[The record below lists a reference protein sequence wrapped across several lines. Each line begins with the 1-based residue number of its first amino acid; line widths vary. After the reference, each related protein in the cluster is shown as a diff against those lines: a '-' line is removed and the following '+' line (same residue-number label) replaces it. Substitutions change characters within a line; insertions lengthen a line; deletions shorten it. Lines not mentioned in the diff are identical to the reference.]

1 MNDILDTE
9 QDVPSAERFDFR
21 IGPELAGKRFD
32 QALAEALPQF
42 SRSRLSTW
50 IKDGRA
56 TLNGATVRPKD
67 SVHAGDAVVV
77 QAERDIEI
85 TDEPEAID
93 LEILHEDRDVIVINK
108 PPGLVV
114 HPGAGNARGTLVN
127 ALLHHDA
134 KLRELPRAG
143 IVHRLDKDTSGA
155 MVLAKT
161 LEAHTALVAQ
171 LSEREVNRRY
181 LALVNG
187 TLIAGGKIDAP
198 IDRHPSDRIRM
209 AVVEGGREAITHYR
223 VVERFRAHTLLS
235 CQLET
240 GRTHQIRVHLN
251 HIRHGIV
258 GDPLYGP
265 GLKLPKAAPPAL
277 VECLRSFKR
286 QALHAAELAF
296 VHPRTKKHVA
306 FSAVM
311 PEDMEELIAFLR
323 RASPPESV

>member
-1 MNDILDTE
+1 MNEPVETDIDAAAL
-9 QDVPSAERFDFR
+9 ERFEFR
-21 IGPELAGKRFD
+21 IGAEAAGRRFD

-67 SVHAGDAVVV
+67 TVHAGDAVIVN
-77 QAERDIEI
+77 AEREIEI
-85 TDEPEAID
+85 SDEPEAIELD
-93 LEILHEDRDVIVINK
+93 ILFEDRDVLVINK

-127 ALLHHDA
+127 ALLHHDL

-155 MVLAKT
+155 MVVAKT
-161 LEAHTALVAQ
+161 LEAHAALVAQ

-181 LALVNG
+181 IALVNG
-187 TLIAGGKIDAP
+187 TLIAGGRIDAP
-198 IDRHPSDRIRM
+198 IDRDPRDRVRM
-209 AVVEGGREAITHYR
+209 AVVEGGRDAVTHYR
-223 VVERFRAHTLLS
+223 VLERFRAHTLLS

-265 GLKLPKAAPPAL
+265 GLKLPKGASPAL
-277 VECLRSFKR
+277 IECLRNFKR

-296 VHPRTKKHVA
+296 EHPRSGKTVA
-306 FSAVM
+306 FQAVM

-323 RASPPESV
+323 RASPPDQV

>member
-1 MNDILDTE
+1 MNE
-9 QDVPSAERFDFR
+9 QDESTIDADSADRFEFR
-21 IGPELAGKRFD
+21 VSGEQAGRRFD
-32 QALAEALPQF
+32 QVLAEALPQF
-42 SRSRLSTW
+42 SRSRLSGW

-56 TLNGATVRPKD
+56 TLNGGIKRPKD
-67 SVHAGDAVVV
+67 SVHAGDAVIVN
-77 QAERDIEI
+77 AEREIQI
-85 TDEPEAID
+85 TDEPENIELD
-93 LEILHEDRDVIVINK
+93 ILFEDRDVLVLNK
-108 PPGLVV
+108 QAGLVV
-114 HPGAGNARGTLVN
+114 HPGAGNATGTLVN

-155 MVLAKT
+155 MVVAKT

-181 LALVNG
+181 IALVNG

-198 IDRHPSDRIRM
+198 IDRHPTERVRM
-209 AVVEGGREAITHYR
+209 AVVAGGRESVTHYR
-223 VVERFRAHTLLS
+223 VTERFRAHTLLS

-265 GLKLPKAAPPAL
+265 GLKLPKGASAAL
-277 VECLRSFKR
+277 IECMRSFKR

-296 VHPRTKKHVA
+296 EHPRTRKQVS

-311 PEDMEELIAFLR
+311 PDDMAELINFLR

>member
-1 MNDILDTE
+1 MNEPDDSIADA
-9 QDVPSAERFDFR
+9 PGAERFEFR
-21 IGPELAGKRFD
+21 IEAQAAGRRFD

-77 QAERDIEI
+77 NAEREIEI
-85 TDEPEAID
+85 SDEPEAIELD
-93 LEILHEDRDVIVINK
+93 ILHEDRDVIVINK

-127 ALLHHDA
+127 ALLHHDL

-143 IVHRLDKDTSGA
+143 VVHRLDKDTSGA
-155 MVLAKT
+155 MVVAKT

-187 TLIAGGKIDAP
+187 TLIAGGRIDAP
-198 IDRHPSDRIRM
+198 IDRHPHDRIRM
-209 AVVEGGREAITHYR
+209 GVVEDGREAITHYR

-265 GLKLPKAAPPAL
+265 GLKLPKGASPAL
-277 VECLRSFKR
+277 IESLRSFKR

-296 VHPRTKKHVA
+296 DHPRTKKQVA

-311 PEDMEELIAFLR
+311 PDDMAELINFLR
-323 RASPPESV
+323 RASPPDQA

>member
-1 MNDILDTE
+1 MNESVETDLDPAAVE
-9 QDVPSAERFDFR
+9 HFEFR
-21 IGPELAGKRFD
+21 IGADAAGRRFD

-42 SRSRLSTW
+42 SRARLAGW

-56 TLNGATVRPKD
+56 TLNGEVRRPKD
-67 SVHAGDAVVV
+67 SVHAGDAVVLH
-77 QAERDIEI
+77 AEREI
-85 TDEPEAID
+85 QISDEPEDIALD
-93 LEILHEDRDVIVINK
+93 ILFEDRDVLVLNK
-108 PPGLVV
+108 PAGLVV

-127 ALLHHDA
+127 ALLHHDPT
-134 KLRELPRAG
+134 LRELPRAG

-155 MVLAKT
+155 MVVAKT
-161 LEAHTALVAQ
+161 LQAHAALVAQ

-187 TLIAGGKIDAP
+187 TLIAGGRIDAP
-198 IDRHPSDRIRM
+198 IDRHPRDRIRM
-209 AVVEGGREAITHYR
+209 GVVEGGRDAITHYR

-240 GRTHQIRVHLN
+240 GRTHQIRVHLA

-265 GLKLPKAAPPAL
+265 GLKLPKGAPPAL
-277 VECLRSFKR
+277 IECLRGFKR

-296 VHPRTKKHVA
+296 EHPRTKKPVA

-323 RASPPESV
+323 RASPPESA

>member
-1 MNDILDTE
+1 MNESLETEIDAPALDHFE
-9 QDVPSAERFDFR
+9 FRISAEA
-21 IGPELAGKRFD
+21 AGRRFD

-42 SRSRLSTW
+42 SRARLSGW

-56 TLNGATVRPKD
+56 TLNGEVRRPKD
-67 SVHAGDAVVV
+67 SVHAGDAVVLDV
-77 QAERDIEI
+77 EREI
-85 TDEPEAID
+85 QISDEPEDIPLD
-93 LEILHEDRDVIVINK
+93 ILFEDRDVLVINK
-108 PPGLVV
+108 PAGLVV

-127 ALLHHDA
+127 ALLHHDP

-155 MVLAKT
+155 MVVAKT
-161 LEAHTALVAQ
+161 LEAHAALVAQ
-171 LSEREVNRRY
+171 LSGREVSRRY

-198 IDRHPSDRIRM
+198 IDRQPRDRIRM
-209 AVVEGGREAITHYR
+209 GVVEGGRDAITHYR

-240 GRTHQIRVHLN
+240 GRTHQIRVHLA
-251 HIRHGIV
+251 HLRHGIV

-265 GLKLPKAAPPAL
+265 GLKLPKGAPPAL
-277 VECLRSFKR
+277 IECMRAFKR

-296 VHPRTKKHVA
+296 AHPRTKKPVA
-306 FSAVM
+306 FAAVM

>member
-1 MNDILDTE
+1 MNELDETVADAPHVE
-9 QDVPSAERFDFR
+9 LFEFRISAEQ
-21 IGPELAGKRFD
+21 AGRRFD

-56 TLNGATVRPKD
+56 TLNGLVMRPKD

-85 TDEPEAID
+85 SDEPEAIG
-93 LEILHEDRDVIVINK
+93 LEILHEDRDLLVLNK
-108 PPGLVV
+108 QPGLVV

-127 ALLHHDA
+127 ALLHHDP

-155 MVLAKT
+155 MVVAKT

-181 LALVNG
+181 VALVNG
-187 TLIAGGKIDAP
+187 TLIAGGKVDAP
-198 IDRHPSDRIRM
+198 IDRDPKDRIRM
-209 AVVEGGREAITHYR
+209 AVVEGGRDAVTHYR
-223 VVERFRAHTLLS
+223 VLERFRAHTLLS

-240 GRTHQIRVHLN
+240 GRTHQIRVHLR
-251 HIRHGIV
+251 HIRHAIV

-265 GLKLPKAAPPAL
+265 GVKLPKGATPAL
-277 VECLRSFKR
+277 VECLRAFRR

-296 VHPRTKKHVA
+296 VHPRTQKQVA
-306 FSAVM
+306 FAATM
-311 PEDMEELIAFLR
+311 PEDMAELINFLR
-323 RASPPESV
+323 RASPPESA